1 MMTWWWGDAIVAHS
15 DELGLVVQ
23 TVVHPLVFG
32 TDGEV
37 FHRFAD
43 DVARAYLAP
52 DAVLSST

>member
-1 MMTWWWGDAIVAHS
+1 MTWWWGDAIVAHS